1 MGSAEAMTENSL
13 PYYFMHLP
21 ENQVNLHANARW
33 QLGGQVLHYSTVSDI
48 QQQFQDNFDLT
59 NMILSYFNREKIAT
73 LATEDLQHF
82 AQYLAYLYLFLS
94 IPICRF
100 QEPDFV
106 DMHMVRCTGEKLFR
120 QGLAHNDWV
129 WVKTGNSDN
138 YGQLQGHLPEQ
149 LKVLFTVIDPAT
161 GVHYQLALVIMTKA
175 DLSGHPNQ
183 QAHGHGLVTVSPCS
197 LPGGYWIVEISSLV
211 AIAYIVKDPYQDR
224 WFINN
229 RIDLWS
235 FNQFY

>member
-21 ENQVNLHANARW
+21 EDQVDLHANARW

-73 LATEDLQHF
+73 LATEDPQCL
-82 AQYLAYLYLFLS
+82 AQYPAHLYLFLS
-94 IPICRF
+94 IPVHRF

-106 DMHMVRCTGEKLFR
+106 DTHMVRCTGKKLFR
-120 QGLAHNDWV
+120 QGPACNNWV

-138 YGQLQGHLPEQ
+138 YGQLQGHLPGQ

-161 GVHYQLALVIMTKA
+161 GVHYRLALVIITKA

-183 QAHGHGLVTVSPCS
+183 QAHRHGLVTVSPHS
-197 LPGGYWIVEISSLV
+197 LSSGYWIVRISSLV
-211 AIAYIVKDPYQDR
+211 AMVHIIKDPH
-224 WFINN
+224 
-229 RIDLWS
+229 
-235 FNQFY
+235 